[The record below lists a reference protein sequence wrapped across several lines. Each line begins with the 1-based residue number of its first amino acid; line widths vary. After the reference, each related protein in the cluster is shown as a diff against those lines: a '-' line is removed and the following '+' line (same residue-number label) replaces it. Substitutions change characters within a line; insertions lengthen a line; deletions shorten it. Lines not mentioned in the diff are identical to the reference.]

1 MGELVQNAFIFL
13 QRYLDDLKKLI
24 YECEENPEEMLGT
37 PEKMDM
43 FLSIKDSLKSNVS
56 KKLDSI
62 NADVQSTIEHMDNVL
77 NEYNNTNVGGKRLIK
92 RRKSRKVRRK

>member
-1 MGELVQNAFIFL
+1 
-13 QRYLDDLKKLI
+13 
-24 YECEENPEEMLGT
+24 MLGT

-43 FLSIKDSLKSNVS
+43 FLDIKDSLKSNVS

-62 NADVQSTIEHMDNVL
+62 NADVKSTIEHMDNVL
-77 NEYNNTNVGGKRLIK
+77 NEYNNNTNVGSNVGGKRLIK

>member
-1 MGELVQNAFIFL
+1 
-13 QRYLDDLKKLI
+13 
-24 YECEENPEEMLGT
+24 MLGT

-43 FLSIKDSLKSNVS
+43 FLSIKDRLKSNVS
-56 KKLDSI
+56 KKLNSI

-77 NEYNNTNVGGKRLIK
+77 NEYNNTNVGSNVGGKRLIK